1 MAVMTMSNVQLFSH
15 GLFRISQ
22 YDKSVM
28 NNQFLLFWFILE
40 MLQTL
45 TSELNQDVFDFHSSD
60 TKKTLKVMIFISILI
75 WLFVVART
83 GFSRHARRVRCN
95 STDFNWITTLSQSP
109 SRLKSLSLYVL
120 ALCFSLSVLLSSF
133 YFSPLSSQSST
144 CIIIRIIFRGHL

>member
-45 TSELNQDVFDFHSSD
+45 TSILNQDFFDFHSSD
-60 TKKTLKVMIFISILI
+60 TKKKPQSYDFYLNFDFII
-75 WLFVVART
+75 
-83 GFSRHARRVRCN
+83 C
-95 STDFNWITTLSQSP
+95 
-109 SRLKSLSLYVL
+109 
-120 ALCFSLSVLLSSF
+120 SSAD
-133 YFSPLSSQSST
+133 
-144 CIIIRIIFRGHL
+144 

>member
-45 TSELNQDVFDFHSSD
+45 TSILNQDVFDFHSSD
-60 TKKTLKVMIFISILI
+60 TKKNLKVMIFILILI
-75 WLFVVART
+75 SSFVVART
-83 GFSRHARRVRCN
+83 EFSRHARRVRCN

-109 SRLKSLSLYVL
+109 SRLKSLSLCARTL
-120 ALCFSLSVLLSSF
+120 FLSFCFAFIFLLFPTKLSKFDL
-133 YFSPLSSQSST
+133 YYY
-144 CIIIRIIFRGHL
+144 

>member
-45 TSELNQDVFDFHSSD
+45 TSTLNQDVFDFIHQIP
-60 TKKTLKVMIFISILI
+60 KKTSKL
-75 WLFVVART
+75 
-83 GFSRHARRVRCN
+83 
-95 STDFNWITTLSQSP
+95 
-109 SRLKSLSLYVL
+109 
-120 ALCFSLSVLLSSF
+120 
-133 YFSPLSSQSST
+133 
-144 CIIIRIIFRGHL
+144 

>member
-75 WLFVVART
+75 SLFVVART

-95 STDFNWITTLSQSP
+95 STDFN
-109 SRLKSLSLYVL
+109 
-120 ALCFSLSVLLSSF
+120 
-133 YFSPLSSQSST
+133 
-144 CIIIRIIFRGHL
+144 